1 MSRLH
6 VVFDLDDTLYP
17 ERQFAVSG
25 FRAAGAW
32 AHAELGLANLAEDMI
47 RLLDAGHLGRLFGLV
62 LEERM
67 PGHHPDHVKALISAY
82 RNAEPDLALF
92 DDAAWALEHYAGHG
106 PLGLITDGTLAM
118 QRKKVQALALEP
130 RFREIVYTDALGEAR
145 AYFKPHPMAYE
156 VIEKALGT
164 PGDRFIYVGDNP
176 SKDFVAPNARGWL
189 TVQVVRDGGIHDATR
204 IAAGGEPQHTVTS
217 LHELPGVIGY

>member
-164 PGDRFIYVGDNP
+164 LATASSTSATTRRRTSSRPTRAVGSRCRWSATAASTTRRASPPAASRSTP
-176 SKDFVAPNARGWL
+176 SHRS
-189 TVQVVRDGGIHDATR
+189 
-204 IAAGGEPQHTVTS
+204 TS
-217 LHELPGVIGY
+217 CPA